1 LRQLEEENRK
11 LKQLVG
17 RAGAGHRRLQGGAL
31 KKVVGPRARRE
42 AVTIFRAAADCSE
55 RHACGQLEVL
65 RAMVRYR
72 PRLSRHAEVNE
83 RLRTRLRELAE
94 QRRRWG
100 YRRLHILLERE
111 GWEVNSKRVYRLY
124 VEEKLAVRRR
134 KRRRRICAQARVL
147 LAAPV
152 RSNETWTMDFLQDAL
167 ASGRKVRTLSIE
179 DAYTREMLAIEVDTS
194 LPALRVVRVL
204 EKLRLRRGL
213 PLRIV
218 IDNGTEFTSKAL
230 DQWAY
235 QNNVSLH
242 FITPGRPMENGYIE
256 SFHGKF
262 REECLNEHLFLTLD
276 DARETIES
284 WRIDYNQ
291 VRPHSALGY
300 LTPEEFAMG
309 YANVESKLPFPHL
322 HSPDGG
328 CGLNLQLN
336 SNPSALT
343 YAD

>member
-1 LRQLEEENRK
+1 VK
-11 LKQLVG
+11 
-17 RAGAGHRRLQGGAL
+17 
-31 KKVVGPRARRE
+31 
-42 AVTIFRAAADCSE
+42 IFSAAADCSE

-72 PRLSRHAEVNE
+72 PRESRFAEANE
-83 RLRTRLRELAE
+83 QLRVRLRQLAE
-94 QRRRWG
+94 ERRRWG

-111 GWEVNSKRVYRLY
+111 GWQVNSKRVYRIY
-124 VEEKLAVRRR
+124 VEEKLIVRKR

-147 LAAPV
+147 LAAPA
-152 RSNETWTMDFLQDAL
+152 RKNETWTMDFQQDAL
-167 ASGRKVRTLSIE
+167 ATGRKVRTLAVE

-204 EKLRLRRGL
+204 DKLRLQRGL
-213 PLRIV
+213 PVRIV
-218 IDNGTEFTSKAL
+218 IDHGTEFTSKAL

-235 QNNVSLH
+235 DNKVTLH

-256 SFHGKF
+256 SFHGKL
-262 REECLNEHLFLTLD
+262 REECLNEHWFLTLE

-300 LTPEEFAMG
+300 LTPQEFGTG
-309 YANVESKLPFPHL
+309 YTNVESKKRFPHS

-328 CGLNLQLN
+328 CGHNLQLL
-336 SNPSALT
+336 SKPDALSC
-343 YAD
+343 AD